1 MLVNYFQTIS
11 RFPLK
16 LKTTTAFFQFTMEF
30 EGTPIVIDVGSRL
43 TKVGLANEPEPTH
56 LFPTIV
62 ARPKVS

>member
-1 MLVNYFQTIS
+1 
-11 RFPLK
+11 
-16 LKTTTAFFQFTMEF
+16 MEL